1 MTNADSVSV
10 TESADRVPHP
20 TPAPAQGSE
29 IAAWVAMG
37 ATLLFVFAF
46 KLVAA
51 LVAGLLV
58 YTVLQ
63 GTARLLHG
71 RLFSHGT
78 AKVLSA
84 LLVGLIAVSFTAGI
98 VLLLVAVI
106 RGRVGDLPTLFQKVA
121 ETLDVTRASLQ
132 TWGIGDV
139 LPEAMKDAEDVQTF
153 ASGWLRE
160 HAAAKKASGALGHF
174 LAHAAVG
181 IIIGLVVFFRH
192 GESSGRPFSS
202 ALVERVKRLQTAFQ
216 MVVFAQVEIS
226 ALNTVLTAVYLFGI
240 LPLTG
245 HRLPLSST
253 LLAVT
258 FLAGLI
264 PVAGNLISN
273 SVIVILSLGV
283 SPWVAIGSLIF
294 LIVIHKLEYFVNA
307 RIVGSRIQASAWEIL
322 LAIFVFE
329 VAFGI
334 AGVILAPVIYA
345 YVKRELTDRALV

>member
-1 MTNADSVSV
+1 MTSAEHVSA
-10 TESADRVPHP
+10 TDIPATATLPE
-20 TPAPAQGSE
+20 PAPARGTE
-29 IAAWVAMG
+29 IAAWLAMG
-37 ATLLFVFAF
+37 AVLLFVFVF

-84 LLVGLIAVSFTAGI
+84 LLVGLIAVSVTAGT
-98 VLLLVAVI
+98 VLLLVGVI
-106 RGRVGDLPTLFQKVA
+106 RGRVGELPTLFQKVA
-121 ETLDVTRASLQ
+121 ETLDVTRTSFR

-139 LPEAMKDAEDVQTF
+139 LPEAMKDAEDVQAF
-153 ASGWLRE
+153 ASNWLRE
-160 HAAAKKASGALGHF
+160 HAAAKKASGALGHL

-181 IIIGLVVFFRH
+181 IVIGLLVFFRH
-192 GESSGRPFSS
+192 GAPSGRPLAS
-202 ALVERVKRLQTAFQ
+202 ALVERVKRLQTSFQ

-245 HRLPLSST
+245 HRLPLSGT

-283 SPWVAIGSLIF
+283 SPWVGIGSLVF

-307 RIVGSRIQASAWEIL
+307 RIVGSRIHASAWEIL
-322 LAIFVFE
+322 LAIFIFE
-329 VAFGI
+329 VAFGV
-334 AGVILAPVIYA
+334 AGVILAPVVYA
-345 YVKRELTDRALV
+345 YVKRELTARALV

>member
-1 MTNADSVSV
+1 VKSAEYLSVP
-10 TESADRVPHP
+10 EPP
-20 TPAPAQGSE
+20 EPAPRLTHAPARGSE
-29 IAAWVAMG
+29 IAAWLTVG
-37 ATLLFVFAF
+37 AVLLFVFEF

-51 LVAGLLV
+51 LIAGLLV
-58 YTVLQ
+58 FSVLQ

-71 RLFSHGT
+71 RRLSHGA

-84 LLVGLIAVSFTAGI
+84 VLVGLIAVSVTAGT

-106 RGRVGDLPTLFQKVA
+106 RGRVGELPTLFQKVA

-132 TWGIGDV
+132 SWGIGDV

-153 ASGWLRE
+153 ASNWLRE
-160 HAAAKKASGALGHF
+160 HAAAKKASGAAGRI

-181 IIIGLVVFFRH
+181 IVIGLLVFFRQ
-192 GESSGRPFSS
+192 GKASGGPFSS
-202 ALVERVKRLQTAFQ
+202 ALVERVRRFKNAFQ

-226 ALNTVLTAVYLFGI
+226 SLNTCLTALYLFGI
-240 LPLTG
+240 LPLSG
-245 HRLPLSST
+245 HRLPLSGT

-273 SVIVILSLGV
+273 SVIVVLSLGV
-283 SPWVAIGSLIF
+283 SPWVAISSF
-294 LIVIHKLEYFVNA
+294 LFLVVIHKLEYFVNA

-329 VAFGI
+329 VAFGVV
-334 AGVILAPVIYA
+334 GVILAPVIYA